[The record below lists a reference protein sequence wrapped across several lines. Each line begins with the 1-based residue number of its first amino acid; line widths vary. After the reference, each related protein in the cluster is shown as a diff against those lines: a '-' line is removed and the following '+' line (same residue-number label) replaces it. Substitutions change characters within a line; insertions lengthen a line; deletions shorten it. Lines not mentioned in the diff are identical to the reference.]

1 MKEKLEKG
9 KMENEVEKIKIS
21 LKNWNYFCD
30 YHKSNMQH
38 NDIIIKKH
46 SFHKTKT
53 FPEWFILAVSIPK

>member
-38 NDIIIKKH
+38 NDIIIK
-46 SFHKTKT
+46 
-53 FPEWFILAVSIPK
+53 